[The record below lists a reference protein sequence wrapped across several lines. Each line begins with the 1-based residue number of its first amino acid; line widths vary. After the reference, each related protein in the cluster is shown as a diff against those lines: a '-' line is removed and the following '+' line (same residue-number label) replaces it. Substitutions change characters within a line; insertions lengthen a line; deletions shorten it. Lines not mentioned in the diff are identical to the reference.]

1 MTTVRRVPLSRDDL
15 PVIDFA
21 GRIRGVLDWLQWE
34 DQVCDAVLLTD
45 LTDVRWLTGFSG
57 SNGWVVLRPDSVVL
71 GTDGRY
77 GERARAETAGSGVE
91 VIAEPSRPRL
101 HEHLVQCLSGAN
113 FVGYDDSSATHRE
126 WTALA
131 TEVPLRPVPSP
142 VADRREIK
150 DQAEIARIELAAAA
164 ADAALAEVEPMLRD
178 AADGPV
184 TEADLRNELEYR
196 MRLHGADDRSYDTI
210 VASGPEHAARPH
222 HQVSDRRIV
231 PGDTVIIDVGGLVEG
246 YHSDMTRS
254 FVVGDPDEPQ
264 RQWYE
269 LVSAAH
275 RAGLAALRPG
285 VAAAEVD
292 EASRA
297 VFREARVD
305 EWFLH
310 GTGHGVGL
318 VIHERPFHGPTSAD
332 TIRAGNVVTIEP
344 GLYRGGFGGFRIE
357 DLVVVG
363 ESGHRVLTHTP
374 QRPFTP

>member
-1 MTTVRRVPLSRDDL
+1 MPLSRDDL
-15 PVIDFA
+15 PAIDLA
-21 GRIRGVLDWLQWE
+21 GRVQGVLDRLQSE
-34 DQVCDAVLLTD
+34 DQACDALLFTD

-57 SNGWVVLRPDSVVL
+57 SNGWAVVRSDSVVL

-77 GERARAETAGSGVE
+77 GDRALAETAGSGVQ
-91 VIAEPSRPRL
+91 VIAESSRPRL
-101 HEHLVQCLSGAN
+101 HEHLVRCLSGARS
-113 FVGYDDSSATHRE
+113 VGYDDSSATHRE
-126 WTALA
+126 WAALS
-131 TEVPLRPVPSP
+131 TEVPLRAVPSL
-142 VADRREIK
+142 VADRRELK
-150 DQAEIARIELAAAA
+150 DDAEIARIAMAAAT
-164 ADAALAEVEPMLRD
+164 ADAALAEVEPMLSA
-178 AADGPV
+178 AADAPL

-196 MRLHGADDRSYDTI
+196 IRLHGADDRSYDTI

-222 HQVSDRRIV
+222 HEVSRRRIV

-254 FVVGDPDEPQ
+254 WVIGDPDERQ
-264 RQWYE
+264 REWYE

-275 RAGLAALRPG
+275 QAGLAALRPG
-285 VAAAEVD
+285 VAAVEVD

-297 VFREARVD
+297 VFREALVD

-318 VIHERPFHGPTSAD
+318 MIHERPFHSPTSAD

-363 ESGHRVLTHTP
+363 ESGNRVLTDTP
-374 QRPFTP
+374 QRPITA